1 LYNAVF
7 IDQERYPAFAVELS
21 GRFIFVG
28 DKRERYTIF
37 LNKFLVGLNGIVTYT
52 QYLGIE
58 AFKFLNI
65 LLEGLQF
72 AFSDRRE
79 ISKVKG
85 EHHIFLTPVILQTD
99 RPFVRDGFKLGS
111 FITNLQRCG

>member
-7 IDQERYPAFAVELS
+7 IDQERYPAFAIELS
-21 GRFIFVG
+21 DRFVFVG
-28 DKRERYTIF
+28 DKRERNTVF
-37 LNKFLVGLNGIVTYT
+37 FNKFLVGLDGIVTYT

-72 AFSDRRE
+72 SFSDR
-79 ISKVKG
+79 
-85 EHHIFLTPVILQTD
+85 
-99 RPFVRDGFKLGS
+99 
-111 FITNLQRCG
+111 